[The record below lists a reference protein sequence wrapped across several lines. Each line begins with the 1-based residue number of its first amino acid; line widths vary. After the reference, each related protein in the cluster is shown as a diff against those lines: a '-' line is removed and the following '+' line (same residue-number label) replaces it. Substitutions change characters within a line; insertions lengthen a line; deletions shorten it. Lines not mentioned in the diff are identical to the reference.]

1 MKSIRIIVIFTVLST
16 FFFTSC
22 ETKSNEINNDLVSD
36 TDLIDAENVS
46 MADQLLIGLSANQ
59 IVPGDVTETDI
70 EHLLYML
77 EEEKLAH
84 DVYVY
89 FNEKF
94 NRRVFQNISKSEAVH
109 QKAVMYLINLFGIE
123 APDSKPAGEFHHP
136 ELQALYT
143 KVTTEAE
150 TLEDALKASALI
162 EEVDIMDLKKAISE
176 TENENIKR
184 VFSNLLQASGYH
196 LKAFVKNLSVR
207 GIDYQPQFLSQE
219 EFNTILENSRSNRK
233 SSSHKPTTR
242 CS

>member
-89 FNEKF
+89 FNGKF
-94 NRRVFQNISKSEAVH
+94 NKRVFQNISKSEAVH
-109 QKAVMYLINLFGIE
+109 QKAIIYLINLFGVE
-123 APDSKPAGEFHHP
+123 APDSKPAGEFHNP

-143 KVTTEAE
+143 KLITEAE
-150 TLEDALKASALI
+150 TLEDALKAGALI

>member
-1 MKSIRIIVIFTVLST
+1 MKSIKIIAIFTILSS
-16 FFFTSC
+16 FFFASC
-22 ETKSNEINNDLVSD
+22 EKESNEFNNDSASE
-36 TDLIDAENVS
+36 TELIDAENIS
-46 MADQLLIGLSANQ
+46 MVDQSLIGLSANQ

-94 NRRVFQNISKSEAVH
+94 NKRVFQNISKSEAVH
-109 QKAVMYLINLFGIE
+109 QKAVMYLIDLFGVE
-123 APDSKPAGEFHHP
+123 APEAKSFGEFHHP

-143 KVTTEAE
+143 KLITEAE
-150 TLEDALKASALI
+150 TLEDALKAGALI

-184 VFSNLLQASGYH
+184 VFSNLLRASGYH
-196 LKAFVKNLSVR
+196 LKAFVRNLSVR
-207 GIDYQPQFLSQE
+207 GIEYKPQFLSQE

>member
-46 MADQLLIGLSANQ
+46 MVDQSLIGLAANQ

-89 FNEKF
+89 FNKKF

-109 QKAVMYLINLFGIE
+109 QKAVMYLINLFDVE
-123 APDSKPAGEFHHP
+123 APNPKPAGEFHHP

-143 KVTTEAE
+143 KLITEAE
-150 TLEDALKASALI
+150 TLEDALKVGALI
-162 EEVDIMDLKKAISE
+162 EEVDIMDLKKGISE
-176 TENENIKR
+176 TQNENIKR
-184 VFSNLLQASGYH
+184 VFSNLLRASGFH
-196 LKAFVKNLSVR
+196 LKAFVRNLNVR
-207 GIDYQPQFLSQE
+207 GIDYQPQILSQE
-219 EFNTILENSRSNRK
+219 EFNAILGK
-233 SSSHKPTTR
+233 
-242 CS
+242 